1 MTPWRRYRDGV
12 GVQGLY
18 LRSFCSLSNST
29 DVGIKL
35 FVFSICGQRAGFL
48 GSAAGCGRG
57 EATRASLF
65 SLLLTGFLRHASKRN
80 CKVDSCICSW
90 PFLLMAGLRRL
101 GLMVLQV
108 TAGVPHEA
116 GGRNCKCTC
125 NRLFN
130 YCFTSP
136 SLIWG
141 WSIFTEH
148 MTSRASVSNL
158 K

>member
-1 MTPWRRYRDGV
+1 MCTWFWSGGQRMTPWRRYRDGM

-18 LRSFCSLSNST
+18 LRNFCSLSNST

-35 FVFSICGQRAGFL
+35 FVLSICGQRAGFL

-57 EATRASLF
+57 EATWASLF
-65 SLLLTGFLRHASKRN
+65 
-80 CKVDSCICSW
+80 CWQVSW
-90 PFLLMAGLRRL
+90 DTPVKGTAKSTVAFARGPFLLMAGLRRL
-101 GLMVLQV
+101 GLTVLQV
-108 TAGVPHEA
+108 TAGLPHEA

-125 NRLFN
+125 NRLLN

-141 WSIFTEH
+141 WSIY
-148 MTSRASVSNL
+148 
-158 K
+158 